1 MSPETHLPYRLLG
14 GPGSP
19 YSLKLRA
26 ILRYRRIHHQ
36 WVIPRSYLGRGTE
49 LKEAAKGM
57 IPVLKY
63 PDGSYWA
70 DSTPIAYDLE
80 RRHPGQ
86 RSILPP
92 DPGQAFLS
100 HLIED
105 MADEMLLL
113 PMFDLRWGSDEDQR
127 FCATRQMSGWLT
139 PMPHGELADH
149 LERLT
154 RRQVAN
160 RAKWVV
166 GESHDILMDLYPAA
180 LAINE
185 AMLDHSSYLFGER
198 PSLADFGLYGQWSQ
212 CAIDP
217 SASAIMRRLAPRTY
231 QWTQSLD
238 DASGVEGDW
247 MPAGQISPA
256 VEALVGLA
264 GRYYLPFLLGH
275 AQGVARGLSAFEA
288 QVAGRTWRGTPEP
301 YKLKCLVWLRRE
313 LAALPQDTLLWLRPL
328 LQRHGCLDGL
338 QHDALSE
345 VEVPAMAPV

>member
-1 MSPETHLPYRLLG
+1 MSLATQPPYRLLG

-26 ILRYRRIHHQ
+26 ILRYRRIPHV
-36 WVIPRSYLGRGTE
+36 WLVPRSYIGRATE
-49 LKEAAKGM
+49 LKTAGKGM
-57 IPVLKY
+57 VPVMQY
-63 PDGSYWA
+63 PDGRYWA
-70 DSTPIAYDLE
+70 DSTPLACDLE
-80 RRHPGQ
+80 LRHPDQ
-86 RSILPP
+86 RSINPP

-105 MADEMLLL
+105 MADELLVVA
-113 PMFDLRWGSDEDQR
+113 MFDLRWGSQEDR
-127 FCATRQMSGWLT
+127 LFCGTRQMSGWLT
-139 PMPHGELADH
+139 PLPKEELAQQI
-149 LERLT
+149 ERFT
-154 RRQVAN
+154 ARQVAT

-166 GESHDILMDLYPAA
+166 GESHDLLMDFYPAA
-180 LAINE
+180 LAANE

-264 GRYYLPFLLGH
+264 GRYYLPFLVGH
-275 AQGVARGLSAFEA
+275 ARGVANGDTAFEA
-288 QVAGRTWRGTPEP
+288 RIAGKTWRGTPDP
-301 YKLKCLVWLRRE
+301 YKLKCLIWLRRE
-313 LAALPQDTLLWLRPL
+313 LAALPQDTQSWLRPL

-338 QHDALSE
+338 LHDALSQ
-345 VEVPAMAPV
+345 VDVPVMAPV